1 MNYTYKIKN
10 NLVTEFKNK
19 AYNEWN
25 FEILKKNTAPNILS
39 FIGFDENSFY
49 RTKEWLLRNHP
60 ELLL

>member
-25 FEILKKNTAPNILS
+25 FEILKKKYSAKY
-39 FIGFDENSFY
+39 FIIY
-49 RTKEWLLRNHP
+49 RV
-60 ELLL
+60 